1 MVNPVGFSM
10 GRRPVP
16 GDRRKEAM
24 TKKDLEMLSEILK
37 DVEILEENA
46 RNIIDQC
53 ALMSA
58 ALAPLLSVEKSVV
71 PTRKECKSA

>member
-1 MVNPVGFSM
+1 
-10 GRRPVP
+10 
-16 GDRRKEAM
+16 M
-24 TKKDLEMLSEILK
+24 TKKDREMLSEILE

-53 ALMSA
+53 ALTRA
-58 ALAPLLSVEKSVV
+58 AIAPLLSVGKSVV

>member
-1 MVNPVGFSM
+1 
-10 GRRPVP
+10 
-16 GDRRKEAM
+16 M
-24 TKKDLEMLSEILK
+24 TKKDREMLSEILE

-53 ALMSA
+53 ALTRA
-58 ALAPLLSVEKSVV
+58 ALAPLLSVRKSVV